1 MDPVERMILRVKNI
15 LPETPLWAKAERME
29 RSVPQSELWRYSGK
43 PFRAEKK
50 LGKNGGGVTVVN
62 KDLISN
68 NIPESY
74 AVGESGIFH
83 IIFFSA
89 SSAAFAS
96 TS

>member
-50 LGKNGGGVTVVN
+50 LGKTGGGNGV
-62 KDLISN
+62 
-68 NIPESY
+68 
-74 AVGESGIFH
+74 
-83 IIFFSA
+83 
-89 SSAAFAS
+89 
-96 TS
+96 